1 MEKVSNFRDISIPKK
16 WDRKGLPSWT
26 YKSKQLLEI
35 EKESLFFNHWQL
47 ICHQSDLSSVGDFL
61 TFDLCNERILIIRD
75 NENIIRAFYNLCRHR
90 GSRVMANE
98 KGNCTAIVCPFHGW
112 VYNLDGTLRGASQ
125 PKSFPKFNKNDF
137 GLKKI
142 ESEIWNGFIFIRLN
156 KGPQKSVK
164 SLMSPFSEELDNYK
178 IDKMVP
184 TDGIWTQKTE
194 VNWKSVRDVD
204 NEGYHVPMAHPSLQ
218 DL

>member
-1 MEKVSNFRDISIPKK
+1 MEKVSNIRDVSIPKK

-26 YKSKQLLEI
+26 YKSRQLLEI

-47 ICHQSDLSSVGDFL
+47 ICHQSDLSSIGDFL

-75 NENIIRAFYNLCRHR
+75 NENIVRAFYNLCRHR

-142 ESEIWNGFIFIRLN
+142 ES
-156 KGPQKSVK
+156 
-164 SLMSPFSEELDNYK
+164 
-178 IDKMVP
+178 
-184 TDGIWTQKTE
+184 
-194 VNWKSVRDVD
+194 
-204 NEGYHVPMAHPSLQ
+204 
-218 DL
+218 